1 MLATREAIHAAGLIT
16 AGVAFGVAAPLAAGD
31 PGWFDKP
38 IRCAQL
44 NSTEDN
50 AAEMDIGFWMDY
62 FQCIHADALCIT
74 AGGWCPSIQRKPNS
88 TTRAN
93 GCRRAGLFRAGAGR
107 MQEAGDDHGSAHRPA
122 RRL

>member
-38 IRCAQL
+38 MRCAQL

-50 AAEMDIGFWMDY
+50 AAE
-62 FQCIHADALCIT
+62 
-74 AGGWCPSIQRKPNS
+74 
-88 TTRAN
+88 N
-93 GCRRAGLFRAGAGR
+93 GHRVLDGLFPVHPR
-107 MQEAGDDHGSAHRPA
+107 
-122 RRL
+122 